1 MYNITGRDWQ
11 GPPLSGRYCRHDR
24 GSGVRHY
31 RLGCVLMGKGGR
43 AQSMKSYNKTTRR
56 RRRRRV
62 TPVRDDDDRPR
73 AVTFGAVG
81 DVLSTDCAK
90 CDGGTG
96 CGARERAQRR
106 RRRRRSCIYI
116 LSGGGTNVHDD
127 CAEDHSI
134 RMYRR
139 PPGIKPVSSR
149 WSHGLVR
156 GLPPKPRRVVKA
168 PARHNRRRGLST
180 RPTHT
185 PTLYAQ
191 GTTHTH
197 SHKRA
202 VHTSSHLHLAAAMT
216 VVDTL

>member
-11 GPPLSGRYCRHDR
+11 GPPLSGRYRRHDR

-56 RRRRRV
+56 RRRL

-106 RRRRRSCIYI
+106 RRRSCIYI

-139 PPGIKPVSSR
+139 LPGIKPVSSR

-191 GTTHTH
+191 HTHTH
-197 SHKRA
+197 
-202 VHTSSHLHLAAAMT
+202 TSARCTQVRIFISRQR
-216 VVDTL
+216 